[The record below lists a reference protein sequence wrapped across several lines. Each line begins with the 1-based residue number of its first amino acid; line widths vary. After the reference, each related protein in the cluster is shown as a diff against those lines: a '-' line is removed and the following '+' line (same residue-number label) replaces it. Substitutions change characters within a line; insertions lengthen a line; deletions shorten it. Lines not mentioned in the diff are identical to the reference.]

1 MKPQEHKQA
10 VMQAFMRCRRD
21 YGLSDNGVADF
32 EKELDSL
39 LAHYQACIAH
49 NEMLLARLRLEAKH
63 KHQSTLARAKSAQVA
78 DFLGEQS

>member
-21 YGLSDNGVADF
+21 YGQSDNGVADF

-49 NEMLLARLRLEAKH
+49 NEMLLARLRLQEQQMDAIGAGGVSG
-63 KHQSTLARAKSAQVA
+63 QSITGGNA
-78 DFLGEQS
+78 